1 MATNMRGE
9 ATIEFGG
16 KTRLLRFNNNSI
28 CELEE
33 TLDCPFHKAHE
44 KGMRFL
50 RAALHV
56 GLFWQD
62 RKLTLARVG
71 ELIDPEKVE
80 YYIERL
86 NLAISGAFGS
96 STDAKEGEEDAG
108 KEPQPESIG

>member
-1 MATNMRGE
+1 MANNMRGE

-16 KTRLLRFNNNSI
+16 KTRTLVFTNNSI

-33 TLDCPFHKAHE
+33 ILDCPFHKAHE

-62 RKLTLARVG
+62 RKLTLQRVG
-71 ELIDPEKVE
+71 QLIDPDKVD

-86 NLAISGAFGS
+86 NLAITGAFG
-96 STDAKEGEEDAG
+96 KGEEPKEDADEAG
-108 KEPQPESIG
+108 KDPQPESIG